1 MEKERRQKI
10 ANWDE
15 KCRSFPKDSMVEMF
29 VNDEGL
35 LDIRISNH
43 TLPKWE
49 RPFKDDPDFDM
60 FTDKQMEHA
69 QQIIGNQQTFVKFQG
84 LPFDGFK
91 QKYLKTLMLV
101 LNPPSTL
108 LSRRI
113 AGYKE
118 FDDVIR

>member
-43 TLPKWE
+43 TLSKWE

-69 QQIIGNQQTFVKFQG
+69 QQIIGNQQTFVKRPG
-84 LPFDGFK
+84 MRFDGFK
-91 QKYLKTLMLV
+91 QKYLKTLMLIN
-101 LNPPSTL
+101 NPPASL
-108 LSRRI
+108 IGRRI
-113 AGYKE
+113 DGYKE

>member
-35 LDIRISNH
+35 LDIRKSNH
-43 TLPKWE
+43 TLSKWE

-69 QQIIGNQQTFVKFQG
+69 QRLIGNQQTFVKTSG
-84 LPFDGFK
+84 MKFDGLK
-91 QKYLKTLMLV
+91 MKYFKTLMLIGS
-101 LNPPSTL
+101 PPATL
-108 LSRRI
+108 LGRRI
-113 AGYKE
+113 AGYKD
-118 FDDVIR
+118 FDDAY